1 MTLSLLDGLI
11 VVATLLASLTIGV
24 ALARRGAGSTTDFFV
39 AGRRLGWFLAGT
51 SLVATSFAAD
61 TPLAI
66 ARIVRTSGLQG
77 NWYWWSG
84 ISGFAVC
91 MFFFAPLWQRS
102 GLITD
107 AEIVDLRY
115 GGRPSRALRSVM
127 ALHFSIVVNGITMGW
142 VLLGMQ
148 KILGE
153 AFGWPPGVILPLL
166 VLLAVIYTGVSG
178 LWGVVAT
185 DLLQF
190 VLAMTGS
197 LALMGYCLAH
207 FGGPRELAAAAVA
220 AADRAQSQ
228 SLASPVVDGDRLLSF
243 LPDFDLQGLGVAT
256 FLFYVLVQ
264 WWGGAEGRGFLVQ
277 RLLATRDERHA
288 VLTLGW
294 FQIAHFALRTW
305 PWIVVA
311 LASLVFFPDLEDPE
325 LAYPKMMIEL
335 LPHGL
340 LGLMV
345 AALIAA
351 FLSTLSTHLN
361 WGASYLVSDFY
372 RPVLAPG
379 KSEQHYVFASR
390 LAVVAMAAWGGL
402 VAWQMDSILAAWILL
417 MELQAGV
424 VLIWILRWFWW
435 RINAW
440 SEISALVS
448 SLLIS
453 NLLRSFDAVAGRF
466 PMFEPVAFLADEP
479 WYPARFCINLALSTT
494 IALAVTMLTPAARR
508 ERLRAFVDRV
518 RPPGAWSDLRQRG
531 AAGGQGFGSRLV
543 ASLTMAGV
551 VYGALLGTGWLVLGD
566 TTRGLPALVAACV
579 AATLLL
585 RWIHRYPERF
595 FQTAAEP
602 TVPSGG
608 ESS

>member
-1 MTLSLLDGLI
+1 MTLSLLDGVI
-11 VVATLLASLTIGV
+11 VVATLLASLAIGV
-24 ALARRGAGSTTDFFV
+24 ALARRGAASTADFFV
-39 AGRRLGWFLAGT
+39 AGRRLGWLLAGT

-84 ISGFAVC
+84 ITGFAVC

-107 AEIVDLRY
+107 AELVELRY
-115 GGRPSRALRSVM
+115 GGKPARVLRSVM

-153 AFGWPPGVILPLL
+153 AFGWPPAVILPLL
-166 VLLAVIYTGVSG
+166 ILLAVIYTGLSG

-190 VLAMTGS
+190 LLAMTGS

-207 FGGPRELAAAAVA
+207 FGGPRQLASAAVA
-220 AADRAQSQ
+220 AANRAQGASP
-228 SLASPVVDGDRLLSF
+228 ASPVVEGDRLLSF
-243 LPDFDLQGLGVAT
+243 LPDFELQSLGLAT
-256 FLFYVLVQ
+256 FLFYIFVQ
-264 WWGGAEGRGFLVQ
+264 WWGGAQGGGFLVQ

-294 FQIAHFALRTW
+294 FQIAHFVLRTW

-311 LASLVFFPDLEDPE
+311 LASIVFFPDLEDPE

-345 AALIAA
+345 AALLAA

-372 RPVLAPG
+372 RPLIARG
-379 KSEQHYVFASR
+379 KSERHYVVASR
-390 LAVVAMAAWGGL
+390 LAVAAMAALGGL
-402 VAWQMDSILAAWILL
+402 AAWQMDSILAAWILL
-417 MELQAGV
+417 MELQAGAI
-424 VLIWILRWFWW
+424 LIWILRWFWW

-440 SEISALVS
+440 SEISALAS
-448 SLLIS
+448 SLVVS
-453 NLLRSFDAVAGRF
+453 NLLRAMGAVAERF
-466 PMFEPVAFLADEP
+466 PAFEPLAFLAEDH
-479 WYPARFCINLALSTT
+479 WYPARFCINLALSTA
-494 IALAVTMLTPAARR
+494 IALAVTMLTPAAGR
-508 ERLRAFVDRV
+508 ERLRAFVARV
-518 RPPGAWSDLRQRG
+518 RPPGAWPGLRPVPSGG
-531 AAGGQGFGSRLV
+531 ARTPGSKGFGSRLA
-543 ASLTMAGV
+543 ASLTMAGI
-551 VYGALLGTGWLVLGD
+551 VYASLLGIGWLVLGD
-566 TTRGLPALVAACV
+566 TLRGLPALAAACV
-579 AATLLL
+579 AGAVLL
-585 RWIHRYPERF
+585 RWVRARPELF
-595 FQTAAEP
+595 FQTG
-602 TVPSGG
+602 S
-608 ESS
+608 